1 MIWYIGVATLIY
13 FFRFRFGMK
22 RIGVMAHRSY
32 VPYNH
37 KADMVEMILNMF
49 MVVVGLSIV
58 IFHLM
63 KPTYFCI

>member
-22 RIGVMAHRSY
+22 RIGVMAQRSY
-32 VPYNH
+32 IPYNH

-58 IFHLM
+58 VWYLM
-63 KPTYFCI
+63 HPSRF

>member
-1 MIWYIGVATLIY
+1 MIWYIGVATLVY
-13 FFRFRFGMK
+13 FFRFRFGLK

-49 MVVVGLSIV
+49 MVVVGFTIIIAYLLKIPLV
-58 IFHLM
+58 
-63 KPTYFCI
+63 

>member
-13 FFRFRFGMK
+13 FFRFRFGLK
-22 RIGVMAHRSY
+22 RLGVMAHRSY

-37 KADMVEMILNMF
+37 KADVVEMILNMF

-58 IFHLM
+58 VFHCL
-63 KPTYFCI
+63 KPQLF